1 MEDIAPGL
9 IKKIQADFQS
19 MFDKSDNISTLYV
32 KVRDGTATYV
42 EANDFAIETGEILAT
57 AFSNNLSSAVLPEGK
72 MYYNIAQRIIEPM
85 MVNNYNLISNISL
98 QVQEILNKSANIGIR
113 AIKPGLNTDKIQG
126 IIDRVSSADDFDKVA
141 WVLDEPIKTFS
152 QSIVDDAIREN
163 AEFHSKSGLR
173 PKIVRRVAGNCC
185 EWCSNLAGS
194 YTYPD
199 EVPDDVYRRHQRC
212 RCTVDYK
219 PGDGKVQNVHS
230 KRWKTEEERGK
241 IEARKQIAKTDSDQ
255 DTRKTEY
262 RKHVGENGLSYAES
276 RAITNYVSS
285 ESYVINDKLR
295 RGENLTNSERMFCKD
310 LDSAL
315 KKMPTYEG
323 NLSRSLFFYTQDDA
337 EKYVED
343 FCVNEEKVFV
353 EYVST
358 TKGSEL
364 YNPEGQVQ
372 IYIQNSAKGHDLK
385 KFNETELEVLYE
397 RNSKFVVASKI
408 KNDNVWYILLE
419 EE

>member
-19 MFDKSDNISTLYV
+19 MFDKSDNISALYV

-163 AEFHSKSGLR
+163 AEFHSKAGMR
-173 PKIVRRVAGNCC
+173 PKIVRKVAGNCC
-185 EWCSNLAGS
+185 EWCGNLAGS

-212 RCTVDYK
+212 RCAVDYN
-219 PGDGKVQNVHS
+219 PGNGKIQNVHS
-230 KRWKTEEERGK
+230 KRWKTEDERGK
-241 IEARKQIAKTDSDQ
+241 IEARKIVGLTEEDNVIQRNIRENIIQQQNIEKIVDRQQIHRIGTKMYEQRKALLESKGQYGPSYITISDEEVLELVKRYCGKGKIQ
-255 DTRKTEY
+255 YDR
-262 RKHVGENGLSYAES
+262 NGQWNQQEII
-276 RAITNYVSS
+276 ITN
-285 ESYVINDKLR
+285 DKIV
-295 RGENLTNSERMFCKD
+295 GVVFNNQTGKNVATSVFKIHYGKEGVHIVPDYPS
-310 LDSAL
+310 
-315 KKMPTYEG
+315 KK
-323 NLSRSLFFYTQDDA
+323 R
-337 EKYVED
+337 
-343 FCVNEEKVFV
+343 
-353 EYVST
+353 
-358 TKGSEL
+358 
-364 YNPEGQVQ
+364 
-372 IYIQNSAKGHDLK
+372 
-385 KFNETELEVLYE
+385 
-397 RNSKFVVASKI
+397 
-408 KNDNVWYILLE
+408 
-419 EE
+419 